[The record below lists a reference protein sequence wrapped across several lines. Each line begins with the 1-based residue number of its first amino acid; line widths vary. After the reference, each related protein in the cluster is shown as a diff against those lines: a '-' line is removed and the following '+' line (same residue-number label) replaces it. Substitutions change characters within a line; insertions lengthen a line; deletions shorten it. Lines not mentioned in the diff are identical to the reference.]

1 MTVSIKITVLWY
13 VMSCSLVDEQRSF
26 VGSYC
31 LHHQSRKVSYPSM
44 YLTNNMVS
52 HSRRPLSE
60 GLPPWESQ
68 IYNSKITVFSALN
81 WSSYIVFW
89 VRCSFYRIFKSW
101 GWWSNCCPIH
111 GFSKHKQWDLWHVR
125 LYWDIISFISQLIW
139 HPRQSQ
145 VYVPPNRISYLMH
158 YIFIYKLQSLMSSQ

>member
-81 WSSYIVFW
+81 WSSYIVF
-89 VRCSFYRIFKSW
+89 
-101 GWWSNCCPIH
+101 
-111 GFSKHKQWDLWHVR
+111 
-125 LYWDIISFISQLIW
+125 
-139 HPRQSQ
+139 
-145 VYVPPNRISYLMH
+145 
-158 YIFIYKLQSLMSSQ
+158 